1 MKTKL
6 LSMLL
11 LAAMLLTGIPVMAVS
26 AEEAAPATKDYDYQ
40 DLYVKDGLK
49 VLLTAIDADEDD
61 GIVLSN
67 GIGTWKNRV
76 NDTAINALRAYGNDL
91 TTGQW
96 RVGTNGG
103 IGFPVYAG
111 QVNADDSY
119 SKYSVYNTLAH
130 GEYTENGT
138 THAQNRKAMALMLD
152 AANLPTGS
160 FTVEYLAQ
168 YNHLEAVYGYT
179 DEAKGIVEGASAG
192 DVINYKSSDEI
203 NHAWA
208 GHKGVAMTDHFGH
221 LSAWTSHIDGYFE
234 HIASH
239 GRGSVVWILK
249 EGMTRGQFSANQ
261 TKKAGGNGLMKA
273 GEAFHQYDA
282 IHTYTVS
289 LLKEDYTGTDGNAYL
304 RGTYTLLRDRVTY
317 QSAVANSE
325 NPNATDGTYF
335 PSKNHSTS
343 APALFCLSYS
353 VPTDFYGVR
362 VYNRVLSAEEQRQ
375 NHAVD
380 ILEYYNLTVSKTWAE
395 ENMSNLGAVLA
406 HATFVTDAMEK
417 GLEKLKLQAAIS
429 TLADAPV
436 TNDGVTVKVTD
447 STADVAMRF
456 TASLSRGIY
465 NLLVEAYGAEK
476 LTFGILITPDVYVQR
491 AGAFTRDALRAFV
504 AEHDKDI
511 AKSFVEIRAGGFYAV
526 TDTALTIAGSL
537 HDFSAVTKTNNPA
550 FAAVA
555 FIDVDVDMDGYTDFT
570 VYGNYN
576 PTTSR
581 DVKTT
586 LYNALQSATGAQA
599 EWINALYQQFDA
611 SNQ

>member
-1 MKTKL
+1 MKKQI
-6 LSMLL
+6 LSLL
-11 LAAMLLTGIPVMAVS
+11 LLFVMLVTMIPVAAVA
-26 AEEAAPATKDYDYQ
+26 AEEEAPAGEQDYDYY
-40 DLYVKDGLK
+40 DLYVQDGLK

-203 NHAWA
+203 NHAWG
-208 GHKGVAMTDHFGH
+208 GHTGVAMTDQFGH
-221 LSAWTSHIDGYFE
+221 LSAWTTHVDGYYE
-234 HIASH
+234 GIESH
-239 GRGSVVWILK
+239 GRGSVVWMLK
-249 EGMTRGQFSANQ
+249 ENMTRGQFAANA
-261 TKKAGGNGLMKA
+261 TKLAGGNGLMKE

-289 LLKEDYTGTDGNAYL
+289 LLKEDYTGANETAYL

-317 QSAVANSE
+317 QSAVANTE
-325 NPNATDGTYF
+325 NPDATDGTAF
-335 PSKNHSTS
+335 PSANHRTDN
-343 APALFCLSYS
+343 PALFCLSYS

-362 VYNRVLSAEEQRQ
+362 VYNRVLSAEEQAQ
-375 NHAVD
+375 NHVVD
-380 ILEYYNLTVSKTWAE
+380 VLEYYNLSVDKVQATTKMAE
-395 ENMSNLGAVLA
+395 LSEMFASVG
-406 HATFVTDAMEK
+406 FEQDA
-417 GLEKLKLQAAIS
+417 
-429 TLADAPV
+429 
-436 TNDGVTVKVTD
+436 TVKAAKTLEMQTVLD
-447 STADVAMRF
+447 ERYPHEHNF
-456 TASLSRGIY
+456 
-465 NLLVEAYGAEK
+465 VEGQCACGESD
-476 LTFGILITPDVYVQR
+476 PNYVPH
-491 AGAFTRDALRAFV
+491 
-504 AEHDKDI
+504 EH
-511 AKSFVEIRAGGFYAV
+511 SFVEGQCACGE
-526 TDTALTIAGSL
+526 TDPNYVPHEHSFVEGKCECGETDPNYTPATENPEGSNEGL
-537 HDFSAVTKTNNPA
+537 
-550 FAAVA
+550 
-555 FIDVDVDMDGYTDFT
+555 G
-570 VYGNYN
+570 
-576 PTTSR
+576 
-581 DVKTT
+581 
-586 LYNALQSATGAQA
+586 TGAIVGIIIGSVA
-599 EWINALYQQFDA
+599 VVGIGFALWWFVFRKKKLV
-611 SNQ
+611 